1 MDFRGFSEEI
11 LNVNHK
17 ETNTQIVKDDVRTTD
32 REDKSVIWKR
42 EEEVIETEILG
53 ETDVKLKDLRRNNS
67 ISLVRVDNVLMA
79 KNLID
84 TFSV

>member
-1 MDFRGFSEEI
+1 M
-11 LNVNHK
+11 
-17 ETNTQIVKDDVRTTD
+17 
-32 REDKSVIWKR
+32 
-42 EEEVIETEILG
+42 IETEILG